1 MFGVVVLVVAAV
13 GALSTHPLWTHAG
26 SPGAQED
33 KPATSGD
40 ESVKT
45 LSMYC
50 YISSVTFFFIW
61 DKIWSKLKNYKHKYL
76 FISFIFSIRN
86 CKSSWLFYIHSFYY
100 VSRHDVY
107 LGT

>member
-33 KPATSGD
+33 KPASSGD

-50 YISSVTFFFIW
+50 YIFPLLT
-61 DKIWSKLKNYKHKYL
+61 KINKK
-76 FISFIFSIRN
+76 II
-86 CKSSWLFYIHSFYY
+86 
-100 VSRHDVY
+100 
-107 LGT
+107 

>member
-45 LSMYC
+45 LSMNC
-50 YISSVTFFFIW
+50 YISSVTIFFSFGTRFGQNL
-61 DKIWSKLKNYKHKYL
+61 KITNINIFLYFLFPPFEIVRRPGISTYIVFTKYL
-76 FISFIFSIRN
+76 DIM
-86 CKSSWLFYIHSFYY
+86 YIY
-100 VSRHDVY
+100 
-107 LGT
+107 

>member
-1 MFGVVVLVVAAV
+1 MHIFPLLSKSMFGVVVLVVAAV

-45 LSMYC
+45 LSMNC
-50 YISSVTFFFIW
+50 YISSVTIFFIW
-61 DKIWSKLKNYKHKYL
+61 YKIWSKLKNYKHKYL
-76 FISFIFSIRN
+76 FIFFISSI
-86 CKSSWLFYIHSFYY
+86 
-100 VSRHDVY
+100 
-107 LGT
+107 

>member
-1 MFGVVVLVVAAV
+1 V

-33 KPATSGD
+33 KPASSGD

-50 YISSVTFFFIW
+50 YISSVIKICPLLRTSFRQNLNIFFIILFNLETCHAYGRFVYLQNLIFW
-61 DKIWSKLKNYKHKYL
+61 RMLKNILKD
-76 FISFIFSIRN
+76 ISG
-86 CKSSWLFYIHSFYY
+86 H
-100 VSRHDVY
+100 
-107 LGT
+107 